1 MYLFDSI
8 FMELV
13 NMTFTASWLIL
24 AIILFRLIFRK
35 CPKWIN
41 CLLWLLVGIRLVC
54 PVSFE
59 SEMSLVPQKDVI
71 TDENFYYSFAP
82 TIDSGIN
89 IIDNAVNPVI
99 SDVLSTEP
107 VSSVNNSQIFGFLM
121 GVVWFIGLC
130 SMLLYALISYI
141 RLKKQV
147 RTAIPFKDNILIC
160 DEVSSP
166 FILGFIRPKIY
177 MPSTLSESNAQYVIS
192 HERAHLR
199 RKDYLWKPLG
209 FIILSVYWFNPLVW
223 ISYIMLCRDIELACD
238 EKVLKEKGEKEKKA
252 YSEALFSCSAKQ
264 KYITACP
271 VAFGEVGVKQRIKA
285 VLNYKKPAFWV
296 ILIALIAS
304 IVVGVCF
311 MTDPKDDDYIL
322 KLDEYE
328 ISSQDIKFYAFVS
341 DGEYFYQAY
350 DEESIR
356 LTNKILSEVDIT
368 ARVLYNLVD
377 PSKERISKHSLVAV
391 PNEGDSVFLYFDENF
406 ETMWCCDVDGNYSG
420 IYSFSGG
427 EKVKA
432 LFEDK
437 SFINEEAVWTCNPM
451 LSATWHYQL
460 KFTVGEEIVGATC
473 SMGEIEISEDKKSF
487 IWTPDVVT
495 NPSDIRENA
504 YFEVTAKTSSE
515 EHKYNFTLEA
525 IGWEENLSVTYYRAV
540 ESDTT
545 GVAKT
550 SYGNYK
556 VSQKESSDTANVS
569 ASLDAAVSKA
579 ILDINGQYNWLGEC
593 AAEGHIIFTTK
604 EKGDKVTVYLIE
616 EYYSFGFENG
626 YFMSMGGHR
635 IPAVMTFEKTDE
647 GYSFLDVEYAK
658 DGSEYTSSIKKMF
671 PKAYESRALSATEED
686 NENMWKQ
693 CVAYAEKYLKE
704 IGREAEIC
712 TYGDIDHVLL
722 TDLGVSVDVSN
733 KLSELAINYNTG
745 EVGYFEKIENGVR
758 YVYRT
763 SYLQNENV
771 ILYTKEVYGTNEV
784 VERIEIDSLTGNV
797 IGTTSYTSLSLE
809 GKYIKVKTTQ
819 TDGTLSAISEEDTE
833 YYIIKEGSS
842 YKLKGDYDVSITIS
856 EVTSVNVKIALSD
869 VLVDYSLGYL
879 DGNDVSDFKI
889 YDEEEPFKLSAP
901 VSGGTISYTFEIVD
915 EMEENFSETTNPIIA
930 TDTYFDAKV
939 LKVSENSV
947 LVEPFE
953 DSNERKSSDKIWVST
968 AVTSSVPVPDMY
980 EDTYIRIFYDGMIE
994 ETYPAKIPHVSAI
1007 YLYADVNYIGSTAA
1021 HNEPTTQA
1029 YYVEPETTEDSADT
1043 NESES
1048 VGYIYE
1054 SEKDTASL
1062 VLLPKEKKFTFM
1074 LSLFSSYLPV
1084 GTYEE
1089 SGKYIILKTDDGN
1102 NTYTFKKKGENLI
1115 FLAGK
1120 SSAVPEYRYAT
1131 GEKAV
1136 VCIPNKAKF
1145 TKGSSDDS
1153 IIENSTV
1160 EETKVLS
1167 KGKVSL
1173 LSKNIYDDS
1182 IFAEHYIIV
1191 NTGSA
1196 TPVMALGGDYS
1207 INLSYYDVDGE
1218 EGEEIIVQQTTGA
1231 TGGAGSYRSSV
1242 LKITDNEI
1250 KTIFSSDGLNPYNNG
1265 FSSKVEAPFTVKII
1279 NEFTDYELSLDYKDS
1294 EGYIGGVFDKKGY
1307 PIQDSGYDEV
1317 MFDSFYEFNPVDV
1330 DNDGVY
1336 ELECLQYSSLYG
1348 HADYIGTA
1356 KSVLKYNSKTKS
1368 FKVIDAKFFPLV
1380 EIPDDF
1386 DISFTFGIELDNVY
1400 DTYNNTLKKDM
1411 VAEDDI
1417 TVNFEP
1423 SDEDLSRIY
1432 AKILELDLTSIEK
1445 KMTSSVLTK
1454 TGTVTSVSPLNRY
1467 NIKIT
1472 MNGETYYING
1482 DATAS
1487 YYKNE
1492 SDEANRF
1499 CRFTE
1504 FMTELYYNT
1513 PEYKSLPEAVGAYS

>member
-130 SMLLYALISYI
+130 VMLLYALISYI

-377 PSKERISKHSLVAV
+377 PSKERNSKHSLVAV

-451 LSATWHYQL
+451 LSATWHYQV

-504 YFEVTAKTSSE
+504 DFEVTAKTSSE

-556 VSQKESSDTANVS
+556 VSQKESSDSANVS

-745 EVGYFEKIENGVR
+745 EVGCFEKIENGVR

-1062 VLLPKEKKFTFM
+1062 VLLPKEKKFIFM

-1089 SGKYIILKTDDGN
+1089 SGKYIILKTDDVN

-1136 VCIPNKAKF
+1136 VCIPDKAEFAKS
-1145 TKGSSDDS
+1145 GG
-1153 IIENSTV
+1153 ESTV
-1160 EETKVLS
+1160 VENANTEKIMNTSSGKVHLVS
-1167 KGKVSL
+1167 KGVFDDGIFC
-1173 LSKNIYDDS
+1173 NYYIAVETGNDIYLKDNSMCGVGVDYCYAAD
-1182 IFAEHYIIV
+1182 I
-1191 NTGSA
+1191 N
-1196 TPVMALGGDYS
+1196 GD
-1207 INLSYYDVDGE
+1207 NK
-1218 EGEEIIVQQTTGA
+1218 EEIVLMIN
-1231 TGGAGSYRSSV
+1231 TGGAGGAGSHEVFVYEIENSDIKEMFYASV
-1242 LKITDNEI
+1242 DGIDTGFKSELKENYNIKITNRFTGYEYSINCEDHIDFIKAYFDNEGKPI
-1250 KTIFSSDGLNPYNNG
+1250 KEGALSIEGFYYIEPSDWDDDGIF
-1265 FSSKVEAPFTVKII
+1265 
-1279 NEFTDYELSLDYKDS
+1279 EL
-1294 EGYIGGVFDKKGY
+1294 IC
-1307 PIQDSGYDEV
+1307 
-1317 MFDSFYEFNPVDV
+1317 M
-1330 DNDGVY
+1330 
-1336 ELECLQYSSLYG
+1336 QYTYLYG
-1348 HADYIGTA
+1348 RADSPGVLQ
-1356 KSVLKYNSKTKS
+1356 SVLKYNSKTKS
-1368 FKVIDAKFFPLV
+1368 FEVIDAEF
-1380 EIPDDF
+1380 IPVVTVPEDF

-1400 DTYNNTLKKDM
+1400 DTYNNIFKKDM
-1411 VAEDDI
+1411 VSEDDI
-1417 TVNFEP
+1417 SIYFEP

-1432 AKILELDLTSIEK
+1432 AKILELDLISIEK

-1454 TGTVTSVSPLNRY
+1454 TGAVTSVSPLNRY

-1472 MNGETYYING
+1472 MKGETYYING

-1499 CRFTE
+1499 CQFTA

-1513 PEYKSLPEAVGAYS
+1513 PEYKSLPAAVGAYS

>member
-130 SMLLYALISYI
+130 VMLLYALISYI

-166 FILGFIRPKIY
+166 FILGFIKPKIY

-377 PSKERISKHSLVAV
+377 PSKERNSKHSLVAV

-451 LSATWHYQL
+451 LSATWHYQV

-504 YFEVTAKTSSE
+504 DFEVTAKTSSE

-797 IGTTSYTSLSLE
+797 IGTTSLPTPN
-809 GKYIKVKTTQ
+809 
-819 TDGTLSAISEEDTE
+819 
-833 YYIIKEGSS
+833 
-842 YKLKGDYDVSITIS
+842 
-856 EVTSVNVKIALSD
+856 VTA
-869 VLVDYSLGYL
+869 
-879 DGNDVSDFKI
+879 
-889 YDEEEPFKLSAP
+889 
-901 VSGGTISYTFEIVD
+901 
-915 EMEENFSETTNPIIA
+915 
-930 TDTYFDAKV
+930 DTYFDAKV

-1102 NTYTFKKKGENLI
+1102 NTYTFKKKGENLV
-1115 FLAGK
+1115 FLAEK
-1120 SSAVPEYRYAT
+1120 SSPVPEYKYDGANT
-1131 GEKAV
+1131 KAV
-1136 VCIPNKAKF
+1136 VCIPDKAEFAKS
-1145 TKGSSDDS
+1145 GG
-1153 IIENSTV
+1153 ESTV
-1160 EETKVLS
+1160 VENANTEKIMNTSSGKVHLVS
-1167 KGKVSL
+1167 KGVFDDGIFC
-1173 LSKNIYDDS
+1173 NYYIAVETGNDIYLKDNSMCGVGVDYCYAAD
-1182 IFAEHYIIV
+1182 I
-1191 NTGSA
+1191 N
-1196 TPVMALGGDYS
+1196 GD
-1207 INLSYYDVDGE
+1207 NK
-1218 EGEEIIVQQTTGA
+1218 EEIVLMIN
-1231 TGGAGSYRSSV
+1231 TGGAGGAGSHEVFVYEIENSDIKEMFYASV
-1242 LKITDNEI
+1242 DGIDTGFKSELKENYNIKITNRFTGYEYSINCEDHIDFIKAYFDNEGKPI
-1250 KTIFSSDGLNPYNNG
+1250 KEGALSIEGFYYIEPSDWDDDGIF
-1265 FSSKVEAPFTVKII
+1265 
-1279 NEFTDYELSLDYKDS
+1279 EL
-1294 EGYIGGVFDKKGY
+1294 IC
-1307 PIQDSGYDEV
+1307 
-1317 MFDSFYEFNPVDV
+1317 M
-1330 DNDGVY
+1330 
-1336 ELECLQYSSLYG
+1336 QYTYLYG
-1348 HADYIGTA
+1348 RADSPGVLQ
-1356 KSVLKYNSKTKS
+1356 SVLKYNSKTKS
-1368 FKVIDAKFFPLV
+1368 FEVIDAEF
-1380 EIPDDF
+1380 IPVVTVPEDF

-1400 DTYNNTLKKDM
+1400 DTYNNIFKKDM
-1411 VAEDDI
+1411 VSEDDI
-1417 TVNFEP
+1417 SIYFEP

-1482 DATAS
+1482 DATAV
-1487 YYKNE
+1487 YYKTE

-1513 PEYKSLPEAVGAYS
+1513 PEYKSLPAAVGAYS